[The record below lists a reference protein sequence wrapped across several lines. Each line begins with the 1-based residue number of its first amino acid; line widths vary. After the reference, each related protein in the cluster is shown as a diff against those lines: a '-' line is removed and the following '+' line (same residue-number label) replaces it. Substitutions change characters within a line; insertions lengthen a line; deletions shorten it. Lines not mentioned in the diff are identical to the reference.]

1 MLPDRSLLI
10 EQKLLEN
17 AKIEILKESLWI
29 IFKDYAYDFD
39 DFFFKFQTK
48 VKAMDDYGPIENLA
62 QEPVTVFVCA
72 TTGQGDQPDNMVKF
86 WRYLLKRSLAKDI
99 LKGLSYGVLGL
110 GDSGYAQ
117 FNYAAKRLNRRLAQ
131 LGEFLY
137 SS

>member
-1 MLPDRSLLI
+1 MFKCVVFHFD
-10 EQKLLEN
+10 
-17 AKIEILKESLWI
+17 EI
-29 IFKDYAYDFD
+29 
-39 DFFFKFQTK
+39 FFSKFQTK
-48 VKAMDDYGPIENLA
+48 VKAMDDYGPIENLV